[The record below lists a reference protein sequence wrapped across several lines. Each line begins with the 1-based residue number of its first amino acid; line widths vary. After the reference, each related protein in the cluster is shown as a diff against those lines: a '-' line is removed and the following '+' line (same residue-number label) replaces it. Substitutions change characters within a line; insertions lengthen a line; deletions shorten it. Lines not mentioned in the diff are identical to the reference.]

1 VCDCW
6 DFAKEQLAL
15 MLQGTFLHP
24 AGQIPAYEWNSGRL
38 PSFAELQLVGE
49 PLGQTCYRGWNTRSR
64 RSNVRSR
71 ICAQVATLS
80 VAAK

>member
-49 PLGQTCYRGWNTRSR
+49 PFAIAAGTRGRG
-64 RSNVRSR
+64 
-71 ICAQVATLS
+71 AAT
-80 VAAK
+80 